1 MLFQGSSAFSLASI
15 LALAAGQAA
24 PAGHEYIPP
33 GPNDVRSP
41 CPGINSAANHGY
53 IPRSG
58 KNITPL
64 QVAQG
69 LKEGLNVGLDF
80 GLVVGQ
86 GATLSN
92 PNPLAGTFNMD
103 QLRAHNFPIEHDVS
117 LSRQDFY
124 QGNNLNFN
132 QDIFNQVLAFYE
144 GMERTS
150 FPRAMHAQWARVDR
164 QRQLNGDRLIYGPR
178 QLVLGLVESSL
189 YQSVM
194 GNPITGEA
202 PISYVRSFFEQER
215 LPYELGWTKP
225 AVETNLATLG
235 IMANNMLLT
244 DPGEFGEQLPEL
256 TGDLIQ
262 DVFQLRDPLTGTLVN
277 ATCALLG
284 RC

>member
-1 MLFQGSSAFSLASI
+1 MRFQGSSAFSLASI
-15 LALAAGQAA
+15 LAVAAGQAA
-24 PAGHEYIPP
+24 PAGHEYIAP

-86 GATLSN
+86 GATASN

-103 QLRAHNFPIEHDVS
+103 QLRAHNFPIEHD
-117 LSRQDFY
+117 
-124 QGNNLNFN
+124 
-132 QDIFNQVLAFYE
+132 DIFDQVLAFYE

-150 FPRAMHAQWARVDR
+150 LPVAMHAQWARVDR
-164 QRQLNGDRLIYGPR
+164 QRQLNGDKLTYGPR

-225 AVETNLATLG
+225 AVETNFATLG

-256 TGDLIQ
+256 TGDLVQ
-262 DVFQLRDPLTGTLVN
+262 DVFQLRDPVTGVLVN

>member
-41 CPGINSAANHGY
+41 CPGINSAANHVCY

-86 GATLSN
+86 GATVSN

-124 QGNNLNFN
+124 QGSNLNFN

-150 FPRAMHAQWARVDR
+150 LP
-164 QRQLNGDRLIYGPR
+164 
-178 QLVLGLVESSL
+178 LVLGLVESSL

-225 AVETNLATLG
+225 AVETNFATLG

-256 TGDLIQ
+256 TGDLVQ